1 MPILSII
8 QFISSIAL
16 IYFSADFIVRYGKIA
31 ALSIGVSRYVIGLTL
46 IAFGTS
52 FPEFIVSI
60 NASIMQES
68 SIVFGNVMGS
78 NIANISLV
86 LALCAIISPIVVDR
100 INRKDLMFFL
110 ISAILGFIVSL
121 DGTVTH
127 LEGVILL
134 IVFIFYCY
142 TIKRN
147 IKKIQID
154 EERSIKKSIDIY
166 LLIIIICSFFILIVG
181 SNLFIDSA
189 IEIAT
194 SLGVSK
200 IAISMTMVAI
210 GTSLPELA
218 TSVISIFK
226 KEYGLLVGSIV
237 GSNIMNI
244 LMVLGPSSIINKVEV
259 DILYLPLILMFS
271 LTVLISCFNFFNIRI
286 SRSVGFVLLII
297 YGTFIYSNF

>member
-1 MPILSII
+1 MPTLSII

-16 IYFSADFIVRYGKIA
+16 IYFSAEFIIRYGKIA
-31 ALSIGVSRYVIGLTL
+31 ALSFGVSRYVIGLTL

-86 LALCAIISPIVVDR
+86 LALCAIISPILIDR
-100 INRKDLMFFL
+100 INQKDLLFFL

-142 TIKRN
+142 IIKRN
-147 IKKIQID
+147 IKKNQTD
-154 EERSIKKSIDIY
+154 EQKSIKKSIDIY

-189 IEIAT
+189 IEIAA

-244 LMVLGPSSIINKVEV
+244 LMVLGPSSIINKIEV
-259 DILYLPLILMFS
+259 DISYPPLILMFS
-271 LTVLISCFNFFNIRI
+271 LTVLISCFNFFNIKI
-286 SRSVGFVLLII
+286 SRVVGFVLLII

>member
-1 MPILSII
+1 MPTLSII

-16 IYFSADFIVRYGKIA
+16 IYFSAEFIIRYGKIA
-31 ALSIGVSRYVIGLTL
+31 ALSFGVSRYVIGLTL

-86 LALCAIISPIVVDR
+86 LALCAIISPILIDR
-100 INRKDLMFFL
+100 INQKDLLFFL

-142 TIKRN
+142 IIKRN
-147 IKKIQID
+147 IKKNQTD
-154 EERSIKKSIDIY
+154 EQKSIKKSIDIY

-189 IEIAT
+189 IEIAA
-194 SLGVSK
+194 SFGVSK

-218 TSVISIFK
+218 TSVISVFK

-244 LMVLGPSSIINKVEV
+244 LMVLGPSSIINKIEV
-259 DILYLPLILMFS
+259 DISYLPLILMFS
-271 LTVLISCFNFFNIRI
+271 LTVLISCFNFFNIKI
-286 SRSVGFVLLII
+286 SRVVGSVLLII

>member
-1 MPILSII
+1 MPGLSIA
-8 QFISSIAL
+8 QFIISITL
-16 IYFSADFIVRYGKIA
+16 IYFSAEFIIRYGKIA
-31 ALSIGVSRYVIGLTL
+31 ALSFGVSRYVIGLTL

-60 NASIMQES
+60 NASIIQES

-86 LALCAIISPIVVDR
+86 LAFCAMICSILTDK
-100 INRKDLMFFL
+100 INRQDLIFFL
-110 ISAILGFIVSL
+110 ISAIFGFIVSW
-121 DGTVTH
+121 DGVVTQ
-127 LEGVILL
+127 LEGAILL

-142 TIKRN
+142 F
-147 IKKIQID
+147 IKKNIAENQAD
-154 EERSIKKSIDIY
+154 KKKSARKSIDIY
-166 LLIIIICSFFILIVG
+166 LIIIIICSFFILIVG

-189 IEIAT
+189 IQIAD

-218 TSVISIFK
+218 TSVIAILK
-226 KEYGLLVGSIV
+226 KEYDLLIGSII

-259 DILYLPLILMFS
+259 DVSYLPLILMLS
-271 LTVLISCFNFFNIRI
+271 LTVLISCFSFFNVKI
-286 SRSVGFVLLII
+286 SRVMGFVLLMI

>member
-1 MPILSII
+1 MPILSIV

-16 IYFSADFIVRYGKIA
+16 IYFSAEFIIRYGKIA
-31 ALSIGVSRYVIGLTL
+31 ALSLGVSRYVIGLTL

-86 LALCAIISPIVVDR
+86 LAFCAIISPIAIDR

-121 DGTVTH
+121 DGAVTH

-134 IVFIFYCY
+134 VVFIFYCY
-142 TIKRN
+142 IIKRN
-147 IKKIQID
+147 IKKNQVD
-154 EERSIKKSIDIY
+154 EEKSIKKSIDIY
-166 LLIIIICSFFILIVG
+166 LLIIIICSFFILIIG

-226 KEYGLLVGSIV
+226 KEYGLLVGSII

-259 DILYLPLILMFS
+259 DVSYLPLILMFL
-271 LTVLISCFNFFNIRI
+271 LTILISCFNLFNIRV